1 MDYVHLAKI
10 HKNQQQ
16 KIFKIATVLDI
27 TILVMWTFRVYK
39 KCLKLSIK
47 REESYAWGLK
57 YISS

>member
-10 HKNQQQ
+10 HKNQQN
-16 KIFKIATVLDI
+16 IFQIATLLDI
-27 TILVMWTFRVYK
+27 TFLVMWTFRVYK

-47 REESYAWGLK
+47 REESYARGLK